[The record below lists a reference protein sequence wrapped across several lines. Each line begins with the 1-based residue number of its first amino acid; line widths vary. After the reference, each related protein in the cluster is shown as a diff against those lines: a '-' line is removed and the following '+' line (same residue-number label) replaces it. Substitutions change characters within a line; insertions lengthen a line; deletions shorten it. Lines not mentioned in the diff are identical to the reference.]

1 MTLKLISI
9 TPSNRPEKKYMAVFE
24 DNGRRKTTHFGAT
37 GYTDFIKSGD
47 VERKARYIARHQNKE
62 NWSDPTSAGALSRFV
77 LWNKRTLSASIA
89 DYKNRFSL

>member
-9 TPSNRPEKKYMAVFE
+9 TKSSRPEKKFMAVFE

-47 VERKARYIARHQNKE
+47 VERKARYIARHQSKE
-62 NWSDPTSAGALSRFV
+62 NWNDPTSAGALSRFI
-77 LWNKRTLSASIA
+77 LWNKRTLSDSVA
-89 DYKNRFSL
+89 DYKYRFSL